1 MRRCIILSM
10 MACIACFALTGCD
23 KLDDSDGDIMNEILP
38 GKWSFSYIFKDDAD
52 PGLEFEYK
60 FVLFNEDGT
69 CALTYDD
76 GALNGTYQ
84 ATSSM
89 IRIVSSDIDDQERI
103 ILWRVLSISSKQ
115 IIAEYSFDYHDQSFT
130 VVVTLDRQK

>member
-1 MRRCIILSM
+1 
-10 MACIACFALTGCD
+10 
-23 KLDDSDGDIMNEILP
+23 
-38 GKWSFSYIFKDDAD
+38 
-52 PGLEFEYK
+52 
-60 FVLFNEDGT
+60 
-69 CALTYDD
+69 
-76 GALNGTYQ
+76 
-84 ATSSM
+84 M